1 MRLHDLDKTS
11 IKYYLSEDLKKDSAL
26 NEHWDRI
33 DNEFFKPWQK
43 YLNEATLTPDQI
55 NQMFA
60 AAEKETSAG
69 GGNSSL
75 LGKIVDKVIP
85 SAFLSKLEK
94 SLPEPDPNAQP
105 DPEFEAKATAAVQQL
120 QAPAET
126 KTGLMAIVK
135 AAVKNPQVQA
145 MVLSLVGG
153 VLGGLVQAAS
163 PLIQGIFP
171 GGGTAVVAITGAIV
185 AGGVAIAAAKLQG
198 KGWKE
203 AFKGAIKPALAG
215 AAGAVIGSMAAQFVG
230 GAVNMAADAVKGA
243 GGQKAGASPDSD
255 YAKDMRAQGKDPND
269 PDGSLRAG
277 LKGNTFDNDPDVQ
290 AHRAEVAAMK
300 ADAAQLPT
308 DTVKNPDGSITQRG
322 AGTVRGGGNLG
333 TYPDGTPKM
342 PGDDYY
348 TQSQA
353 GDFSKVPNTPND
365 GSTRVIGK
373 QGGVPAGA
381 TATDD
386 AGSYF
391 LNKTNPDGSSSQTV
405 RSNADPADPR
415 VMASIKAKQDYYK
428 NDPQGQAEYK
438 RVMAP
443 SRFDSYIPTGK
454 KLSEGQVYLVFN
466 NIVTRNNYLLTEG
479 RLVEGPMDWLKTKA
493 KNLTTKVTADKLNS
507 AWQKAGSPT
516 DSEQLKKFLID
527 QGVATEVVD
536 KVYTTLKL
544 PAAGTDPAA
553 APGADPAAPGA
564 DPAAAAVALDPK
576 QAETLYAKVK
586 KEIVTLDKKSQ
597 KQMAAYLQKQLGTA

>member
-11 IKYYLSEDLKKDSAL
+11 IKYYLSEDLKKDTSL

-33 DNEFFKPWQK
+33 DNEFFKPWQR

-69 GGNSSL
+69 GGNSTL

-105 DPEFEAKATAAVQQL
+105 DPEFEAKASAAVQQL

-135 AAVKNPQVQA
+135 AAVKNPAVQA

-153 VLGGLVQAAS
+153 VLGGMVQAAS
-163 PLIQGIFP
+163 PVIQTIFP

-185 AGGVAIAAAKLQG
+185 AGGVAIASAKLQG

-215 AAGAVIGSMAAQFVG
+215 AAGAVIGSMAANFVG
-230 GAVNMAADAVKGA
+230 GAINLATDAVKGA
-243 GGQKAGASPDSD
+243 GTDKAA
-255 YAKDMRAQGKDPND
+255 A
-269 PDGSLRAG
+269 GSS
-277 LKGNTFDNDPDVQ
+277 FDNDPDVAAFRQ
-290 AHRAEVAAMK
+290 DVADTK
-300 ADAAQLPT
+300 AAAAKLST
-308 DTVKNPDGSITQRG
+308 DTVTNPDGSITQKG
-322 AGTVRGGGNLG
+322 SGTLRGGAV
-333 TYPDGTPKM
+333 D
-342 PGDDYY
+342 PG
-348 TQSQA
+348 
-353 GDFSKVPNTPND
+353 
-365 GSTRVIGK
+365 I
-373 QGGVPAGA
+373 
-381 TATDD
+381 TDNPL
-386 AGSYF
+386 SSPT
-391 LNKTNPDGSSSQTV
+391 LNKLAAKVAGGEVLTAQEMGYLDKIERSAVQMVDMTNPKGTSGIGSPNSQLTLNSGEV
-405 RSNADPADPR
+405 VSGAEAAQMSTGYFDATQRLKMQAIELQGNAKYGTLKN
-415 VMASIKAKQDYYK
+415 SI
-428 NDPQGQAEYK
+428 E
-438 RVMAP
+438 R
-443 SRFDSYIPTGK
+443 TGK

-466 NIVTRNNYLLTEG
+466 KIVTRNNYLLNEG
-479 RLVEGPMDWLKTKA
+479 RLAEGPMDWLKTKA

-516 DSEQLKKFLID
+516 DSEELKKFLID

-544 PAAGTDPAA
+544 PAAGADPAA
-553 APGADPAAPGA
+553 APGADPAAAGA
-564 DPAAAAVALDPK
+564 DPAAAALDPK

-586 KEIVTLDKKSQ
+586 KEILTLDKKSQ
-597 KQMAAYLQKQLGTA
+597 KQMTAYLQKQLGTT

>member
-1 MRLHDLDKTS
+1 MRLNDLDKTS
-11 IKYYLSEDLKKDSAL
+11 IKYYLSEDLKKDSSL

-203 AFKGAIKPALAG
+203 AFKSAIKPALAG
-215 AAGAVIGSMAAQFVG
+215 AAGAVIGSMAANFVG
-230 GAVNMAADAVKGA
+230 SAVNMAADAVKGA
-243 GGQKAGASPDSD
+243 GGSNKD
-255 YAKDMRAQGKDPND
+255 YDAVMND
-269 PDGSLRAG
+269 PDYQELQREKAE
-277 LKGNTFDNDPDVQ
+277 LQ
-290 AHRAEVAAMK
+290 AK
-300 ADAAQLPT
+300 ADQLST
-308 DTVKNPDGSITQRG
+308 DTVKNPDGSITQKGSGTLRG
-322 AGTVRGGGNLG
+322 GDTMADRTARAEDARQNAISDGASPQEANQIAAKMMKYGTVISAGQGRGNV
-333 TYPDGTPKM
+333 YQK
-342 PGDDYY
+342 PGLE
-348 TQSQA
+348 S
-353 GDFSKVPNTPND
+353 VE
-365 GSTRVIGK
+365 R
-373 QGGVPAGA
+373 
-381 TATDD
+381 
-386 AGSYF
+386 
-391 LNKTNPDGSSSQTV
+391 
-405 RSNADPADPR
+405 
-415 VMASIKAKQDYYK
+415 
-428 NDPQGQAEYK
+428 
-438 RVMAP
+438 
-443 SRFDSYIPTGK
+443 TGK

-466 NIVTRNNYLLTEG
+466 KIVTRNNYLLTEG

-516 DSEQLKKFLID
+516 DSEELKKFLID

-536 KVYTTLKL
+536 KVYTTMQL
-544 PAAGTDPAA
+544 PAAGA
-553 APGADPAAPGA
+553 ADPAADA
-564 DPAAAAVALDPK
+564 QKSQDAAALDPK

-586 KEIVTLDKKSQ
+586 KEILTLDKKSQ
-597 KQMAAYLQKQLGTA
+597 KQIAAYLQKQLGTA

>member
-1 MRLHDLDKTS
+1 MRLNDLDKTS
-11 IKYYLSEDLKKDSAL
+11 IKYYLSEDLKKDSSL

-33 DNEFFKPWQK
+33 DNEFFKPWQR

-243 GGQKAGASPDSD
+243 GGQKAGEFSADP
-255 YAKDMRAQGKDPND
+255 ALNKLNAQQQDTLSKLD
-269 PDGSLRAG
+269 PDKFKVQQGSNG
-277 LKGNTFDNDPDVQ
+277 LQIIDKATGELSGTIQAPPGVRPGDLYAALEKVNPGFAPGAPQAYSGQGVKGGSAFDNDPDVQ
-290 AHRAEVAAMK
+290 AFRADVA
-300 ADAAQLPT
+300 DTERSAAQIPT

-322 AGTVRGGGNLG
+322 AGTVRGGV
-333 TYPDGTPKM
+333 PD
-342 PGDDYY
+342 
-348 TQSQA
+348 
-353 GDFSKVPNTPND
+353 
-365 GSTRVIGK
+365 
-373 QGGVPAGA
+373 GA
-381 TATDD
+381 TATDN

-391 LNKTNPDGSSSQTV
+391 LNKTNPDGSTSQTV

-415 VMASIKAKQDYYK
+415 VMASIKAKQYYYK
-428 NDPQGQAEYK
+428 NDPAGQAENK
-438 RVMAP
+438 RIMAP

-466 NIVTRNNYLLTEG
+466 KIVTRNNDLLGEG
-479 RLVEGPMDWLKTKA
+479 RLAEGPMDWLKTKA
-493 KNLTTKVTADKLNS
+493 KNLTTKVTADKLNT

-516 DSEQLKKFLID
+516 DSEQLKKFLTD

-536 KVYTTLKL
+536 KVYTDMKL
-544 PAAGTDPAA
+544 PAAGAEKPVDTAE
-553 APGADPAAPGA
+553 
-564 DPAAAAVALDPK
+564 LEK
-576 QAETLYAKVK
+576 QINTFDTK
-586 KEIVTLDKKSQ
+586 Q
-597 KQMAAYLQKQLGTA
+597 KQDILAYLTQSLRTA